1 MISNLK
7 SGAFWDTQAG
17 MEIRTIQKMMTP
29 FSACCNSI
37 TWLGIQVMELQQA
50 EKAVKWF
57 VLKTLKMMPFLLAVT
72 PSLGSLVKWWSY
84 SKQKRQSSL
93 KFVKQIIWL
102 LFLLAVTPSL
112 GSLVKWWSYSKQ
124 KRQSSLKFT
133 IKSFDCF
140 FWCDFV
146 LCNRK
151 RCNSSTFDSITTLWN
166 TTFSENIVFFLEFWS
181 TFLSLFAKT
190 HWRIND
196 LFCFQTF

>member
-1 MISNLK
+1 MELQQAEKAVKWFVLK
-7 SGAFWDTQAG
+7 
-17 MEIRTIQKMMTP
+17 ILKMTA

-50 EKAVKWF
+50 EKA
-57 VLKTLKMMPFLLAVT
+57 
-72 PSLGSLVKWWSY
+72 
-84 SKQKRQSSL
+84 SSL
-93 KFVKQIIWL
+93 KFLKQIIWL

-196 LFCFQTF
+196 FFCFQTF